1 MNPAG
6 VPKDVSAT
14 FVGQGI
20 VLSPRAF
27 MQVIRVWARIL
38 EALPTARLL
47 LKNKPFACES
57 ARAHTLGLLAA
68 EVPHTLQHCRRSHCS
83 VASA

>member
-1 MNPAG
+1 MYVLDCTTRLVCHA
-6 VPKDVSAT
+6 VAR
-14 FVGQGI
+14 VGAHPQA
-20 VLSPRAF
+20 L

-68 EVPHTLQHCRRSHCS
+68 EVFHTLSSPSMQLLSIVGR
-83 VASA
+83 